1 MRANAVTSAPPA
13 HRRHQ
18 YRAIALF
25 VAAAA
30 VATSLFVPT
39 EFGMSIVNQWL
50 LYSIAAIGFY
60 LVFCVA
66 GRFAFCQTFMM
77 ATGAYT
83 AAYVAREHSFW
94 VGIGAGVLAV
104 VVLATA
110 FGLLVRRTEAFYFA
124 ISTLALAE
132 LGSAFFKRQTG
143 FTGPSGLATNVPLP
157 SPLGTPLATQK
168 DMFWLLLAGV
178 AAALVVATFVER
190 SPISRRAIA
199 ARDLPELAI
208 TSGINVDRVRVVM
221 FVIGSAMGGLS
232 GALAAY
238 WQGSVSSESFGLAL
252 AIGIFLMP
260 IIGGVDS
267 LWGPV
272 AGALLYVG
280 LPRLLSDL
288 ERYSTLIYGVA
299 LVAAIILLPNG
310 IIGGLRELRAALA
323 GRRTTEESGPTRKAL
338 ADVDG

>member
-1 MRANAVTSAPPA
+1 MSVAPPA
-13 HRRHQ
+13 QSGHQ
-18 YRAIALF
+18 YRAIVAF
-25 VAAAA
+25 VAVSAAS
-30 VATSLFVPT
+30 TSLFVPT

-50 LYSIAAIGFY
+50 LYSMAAIGFY

-94 VGIGAGVLAV
+94 VGIGAGVLVV
-104 VVLATA
+104 VVLAA
-110 FGLLVRRTEAFYFA
+110 LFGLLVRRTEAFYFA
-124 ISTLALAE
+124 IATLALAE

-157 SPLGTPLATQK
+157 SPLGSPLATQQA
-168 DMFWLLLAGV
+168 MFWLLLPML
-178 AAALVVATFVER
+178 ALCLLVATFVER

-208 TSGINVDRVRVVM
+208 TSGINVDRVRVLM
-221 FVIGSAMGGLS
+221 FVLGSALGGLS

-238 WQGSVSSESFGLAL
+238 WQGSVSSESFGFAL

-267 LWGPV
+267 MWGPV

-310 IIGGLRELRAALA
+310 IIGGARRLRAAVA
-323 GRRTTEESGPTRKAL
+323 SRRHGHDASRPDREAL
-338 ADVDG
+338 ADAAR